1 MGRMGRNGQ
10 LWADQATFLDTVL
23 FGKRRYPTLST
34 TCTVRLPVH
43 FAFAQV
49 VFEEDVGAD
58 TINSRITSL
67 QKLVNL
73 LNRFCARKSG
83 YLAFSINSWLFWSW
97 WHLVT
102 LLQKCKQITKHFEI
116 EIFENHFHF
125 IRLF

>member
-1 MGRMGRNGQ
+1 MGRIGRNGQ

-23 FGKRRYPTLST
+23 FGKRRYPPLAPS
-34 TCTVRLPVH
+34 VRLPVH

-83 YLAFSINSWLFWSW
+83 YLAFSINSWLFLSNG
-97 WHLVT
+97 T
-102 LLQKCKQITKHFEI
+102 E
-116 EIFENHFHF
+116 
-125 IRLF
+125 

>member
-1 MGRMGRNGQ
+1 M
-10 LWADQATFLDTVL
+10 WADQATFLDTVL
-23 FGKRRYPTLST
+23 FGKRRYPPLAPS
-34 TCTVRLPVH
+34 VRLPVH

-83 YLAFSINSWLFWSW
+83 YLAFSINSWLFMSNG
-97 WHLVT
+97 T
-102 LLQKCKQITKHFEI
+102 Q
-116 EIFENHFHF
+116 
-125 IRLF
+125 